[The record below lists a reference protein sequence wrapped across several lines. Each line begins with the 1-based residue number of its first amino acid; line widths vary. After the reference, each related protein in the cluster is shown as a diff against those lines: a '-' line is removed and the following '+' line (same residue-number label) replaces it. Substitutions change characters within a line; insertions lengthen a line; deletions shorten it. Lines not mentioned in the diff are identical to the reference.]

1 MTGAKPCHPATEQSV
16 EAMTVFCTK
25 ICAPIF
31 IVNSELLMLGVLYV
45 QLQNVSLAGFNFL
58 FLVEFSEV
66 YLPSSSFQPF
76 LSHGTQALITKI
88 LWRSQKYIFC
98 QSDPHPQMM

>member
-1 MTGAKPCHPATEQSV
+1 
-16 EAMTVFCTK
+16 MTVLCTK

-31 IVNSELLMLGVLYV
+31 IVNSELLMLGVLYM
-45 QLQNVSLAGFNFL
+45 QLQNVSLAGFDFL